1 MLLTALPLVCSI
13 STSAGLLTSQH
24 QSLAA
29 TTGTSTDSSPEQH
42 WSCDFVGRNWTSYTS
57 TETWQH
63 RAPKL
68 WSTCG
73 FTRVKA
79 KGQKEQGSSSKPHL
93 AATWRDQPG
102 EGTLKHTHIRMEM
115 EAAASF
121 ILLNFL
127 WEFRSPKWYSGL
139 FRLAVWSLQ
148 YPKFVCK
155 HAETCL
161 VTHSVHPGVYSSLVT
176 PFREMCL

>member
-1 MLLTALPLVCSI
+1 MLPTALPLVCSI

-102 EGTLKHTHIRMEM
+102 EGTLKHTHIRMQM
-115 EAAASF
+115 GSSSQFHLVKLPLGNSDPRNDTVDYLGLLCDLYSTQNLYASTQ
-121 ILLNFL
+121 
-127 WEFRSPKWYSGL
+127 R
-139 FRLAVWSLQ
+139 RV
-148 YPKFVCK
+148 
-155 HAETCL
+155 
-161 VTHSVHPGVYSSLVT
+161 
-176 PFREMCL
+176 